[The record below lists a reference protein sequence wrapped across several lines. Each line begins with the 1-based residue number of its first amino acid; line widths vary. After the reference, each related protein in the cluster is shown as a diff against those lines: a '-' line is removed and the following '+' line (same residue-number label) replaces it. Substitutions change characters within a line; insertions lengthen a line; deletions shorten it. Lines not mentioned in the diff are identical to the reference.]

1 MCTGG
6 HTRQPSQSCAT
17 PPGAPPAVQVIK
29 SEGGLGY
36 MVEVDVLVPT
46 WVLAALG
53 VLVLILA
60 AALFAW
66 LGL

>member
-1 MCTGG
+1 M
-6 HTRQPSQSCAT
+6 A
-17 PPGAPPAVQVIK
+17 A
-29 SEGGLGY
+29 L
-36 MVEVDVLVPT
+36 VEVDVLVPT